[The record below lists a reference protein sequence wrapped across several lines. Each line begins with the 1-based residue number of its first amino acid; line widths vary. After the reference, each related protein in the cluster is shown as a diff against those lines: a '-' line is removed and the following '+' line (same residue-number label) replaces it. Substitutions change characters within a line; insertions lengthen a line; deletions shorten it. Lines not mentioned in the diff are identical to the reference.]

1 MNKKTFLFIGFSL
14 LFLVIVLVL
23 SSIFKNTS
31 AQNKADAAYIIYNKK
46 GKMVSF
52 EQMMSEVEKSQV
64 CLFGEFHNDR
74 ISHWLE
80 LKILKNLHEKKAN
93 QLIFGGEMWER
104 DQQNVTDECL
114 KDKFYDLDQYEASTR
129 LWSNFGA
136 DYKPL
141 MSFCLEKNIPFICT
155 NVPRRYASM
164 VSHKGDSV
172 LYLLSEE
179 AKSYLPPL
187 PIAFN
192 FSERAY
198 KNFSEMLKSETMVA
212 MKKSSLENLVKAQ
225 ALKDATMAHWINK
238 NLTDDQLFF
247 HINGAL
253 HSAYHSGIVYYLNL
267 QNPKLKIKTI
277 GMVYSEAPSKYKE
290 IDSEAD
296 FLIVIPS
303 EMGLF
308 DE

>member
-1 MNKKTFLFIGFSL
+1 MKKHTFLLIG
-14 LFLVIVLVL
+14 LFLLVLVGTIIL
-23 SSIFKNTS
+23 SSIYKQTN
-31 AQNKADAAYIIYNKK
+31 AQNTESAAYIIYNNK
-46 GKMVSF
+46 GKMISF
-52 EQMMSEVEKSQV
+52 EQMLNDIEKSQV

-80 LKILKNLHEKKAN
+80 LKILKSLYAKKKN
-93 QLIFGGEMWER
+93 KLIFGGEMWER
-104 DQQNVTDECL
+104 DQQHVTDECL

-141 MSFCLEKNIPFICT
+141 MSFCLEKNIPFVCT

-172 LYLLSEE
+172 LFLLSEQ
-179 AKSYLPPL
+179 AKAYLPPL

-198 KNFSEMLKSETMVA
+198 KNFSEMLKSEAMMA

-225 ALKDATMAHWINK
+225 ALKDATMAHWINNSLDK
-238 NLTDDQLFF
+238 DKLFF
-247 HINGAL
+247 HINGAF
-253 HSAYHSGIVYYLNL
+253 HSAYHSGIVYYLKL
-267 QNPKLKIKTI
+267 ENPKLKIKTI
-277 GMVYSEAPSKYKE
+277 GVVYSEAPSKYKE

-303 EMGLF
+303 EMRLF
-308 DE
+308 DQ